1 MDARNSLL
9 IVVQIILISLNSY
22 SLGLKTYYKNSS
34 SSWFNYIVIT
44 LLYAS
49 IFSRLIWKV
58 H

>member
-1 MDARNSLL
+1 MDAKSAWL
-9 IVVQIILISLNSY
+9 IIVQIILISLNTY

-49 IFSRLIWKV
+49 IFARLIWKV
-58 H
+58 Q

>member
-1 MDARNSLL
+1 MDAKSAWL
-9 IVVQIILISLNSY
+9 IVVHIILISLNSY
-22 SLGLKTYYKNSS
+22 TLGRKTYIDRSC
-34 SSWFNYIVIT
+34 SWFNRIVII